1 MSLAVVFK
9 GAEGLVL
16 AADSRVTL
24 MAIATPVPPAD
35 GVQQGFVFA
44 PQVMPTYFD
53 NATKLLSLKGH
64 PYLGIV
70 TYGQGAIG
78 QDQPRMAHGY
88 LPEFERWLAKLKTKR
103 PSVRVVA
110 RELGRFF
117 AERWTEAGMPDE
129 GEPMVFLVAGF
140 DVGSPHGR
148 VYEVSVPNAP
158 APVEQNTD
166 GFGISWG
173 GMTYLGERLLNGV
186 APRAIAVARDELGLT
201 GEQAN
206 GLAARWERELGLSI
220 PYQLLPLQDCIDL
233 STFLVDMTAN
243 VMTWTVGIQGVGG
256 EVDVATITTTDGF
269 QAIQQKKAHAWE

>member
-24 MAIATPVPPAD
+24 TAIAAPAPPPNGVPD
-35 GVQQGFVFA
+35 GFVLA
-44 PQVMPTYFD
+44 PQVIHTYFD

-78 QDQPRMAHGY
+78 QEQPRMAHGY
-88 LPEFERWLAKLKTKR
+88 LPEFERWLTKLKTRR

-110 RELGRFF
+110 RELGKFF
-117 AERWTEAGMPDE
+117 AGRWTEAGMPDD
-129 GEPMVFLVAGF
+129 GDPMVFLVAGF
-140 DVGSPHGR
+140 DVGSAHGR

-158 APVEQNTD
+158 DPVEQNAD

-186 APRAIAVARDELGLT
+186 APRAIGIARDELDLT
-201 GEQAN
+201 EEQES

-243 VMTWTVGIQGVGG
+243 VMTWTIGIQGVGG
-256 EVDVATITTTDGF
+256 DVDVATITSTDGF

>member
-24 MAIATPVPPAD
+24 TAFATPPPGAVPE
-35 GVQQGFVFA
+35 GVVVG
-44 PQVMPTYFD
+44 PQVMHTYFD
-53 NATKLLSLKGH
+53 NATKLLGLKNH

-78 QDQPRMAHGY
+78 QQQPRMAHGY
-88 LPEFERWLAKLKTKR
+88 MPEFERWLARLKTKR
-103 PSVRVVA
+103 PSVRIVA
-110 RELGRFF
+110 RELGKFF
-117 AERWTEAGMPDE
+117 ADRWTEAQMPPDAT
-129 GEPMVFLVAGF
+129 PMVFLVAGF
-140 DVGSPHGR
+140 DVGDAHGR

-158 APVEQNTD
+158 DPVEQNAD

-186 APRAIAVARDELGLT
+186 APRAIAIAQDELELT
-201 GEQAN
+201 DDQADELN
-206 GLAARWERELGLSI
+206 KRWEQELGLSI

-243 VMTWTVGIQGVGG
+243 VMTWTIGVQGVGG
-256 EVDVATITTTDGF
+256 EVDVATITSTDGF
-269 QAIQQKKAHAWE
+269 QPIQQKKAHAWE